1 MENISKEDKAKA
13 EKARG
18 KIKDAVAKASKMTAS
33 DVKEFMDRNRGKI
46 DKLAQKLEGAAKK
59 DFERLVRGISDCCA
73 VKAVAES
80 EDMLSKTLCGA
91 VAFILWMLDQSGIL
105 VTIAL
110 SPIIGPALNAIVKKA
125 FK

>member
-13 EKARG
+13 ENARV
-18 KIKDAVAKASKMTAS
+18 KIKDAVAKASRMTAS
-33 DVKEFMDRNRGKI
+33 DVREFMDKNRGKI

-59 DFERLVRGISDCCA
+59 DFERLVKGIDDCCTE
-73 VKAVAES
+73 KAVDKS
-80 EDMLSKTLCGA
+80 EDTLSKTLCGA

-110 SPIIGPALNAIVKKA
+110 SPIISPALNAIVKKA